1 MSNHLIKEIYKSRKN
16 ILDILDTRGF
26 DVSDYNNFTYEELH
40 TMIQNQQLDLIVKKK
55 DDTKKVYVKYNI
67 VKVLRPNNIYD
78 TVEDLFHIE
87 NILTKNDDLIIINKD
102 EPNDTLQ
109 NTIKD
114 IWLQESIYISV
125 LNISRLQFNILK
137 HTLVPKHTVLDELER
152 KKFMEKYNIT
162 DLKMI
167 PNISYFSPIS
177 LVLGIRPG
185 NICKIERFS
194 KTSIDSYFYRICIL

>member
-1 MSNHLIKEIYKSRKN
+1 MSNQLIKEIYKSRKN

-55 DDTKKVYVKYNI
+55 DDSKKVYVKYNI

-78 TVEDLFHIE
+78 IVEDLFHIE
-87 NILTKNDDLIIINKD
+87 NMLTKNDDLIIINKD
-102 EPNDTLQ
+102 EPNETLQ

-125 LNISRLQFNILK
+125 LNISRLQFNILE
-137 HTLVPKHTVLDELER
+137 HSLVPKHTVLDELER